1 MKKICVVTGTRAE
14 YGLLKHLMR
23 GIQNSKK
30 LELQIIVT
38 GMHLSKKFGY
48 TINEILDDKFKIDHK
63 VDIKLVN
70 DTSLN
75 ISKSMSIGIEKFSS
89 CFKKLNPDLVLVLG
103 DRYEIFA
110 AAISAML
117 SRIPIAHLHG
127 GEATEGL
134 IDEPI
139 RHSISKMSHL
149 HFVASEE
156 YKNRVIQLGED
167 PKKVFNV
174 GALGLDSISKEELYD
189 QKDLENIL
197 DMSFC
202 DRNFL
207 VTFHPVTLEKNSSK
221 NQFKE
226 ILNALMKFKDFGV
239 IFTMPNS
246 DLDGEI
252 LFSMIKN
259 FVKSRSNAFA
269 FESLGQQKYFSCLK
283 IVDLVI
289 GNSSSGLIEVPS
301 FKIPTIN
308 IGDRQRGRL
317 KASSVIDCDPLES
330 AITKSIKRG
339 LSPSFRS
346 SLKKVNNPYGKKGAS
361 SRIVSVLESVS
372 FKNLLKKE
380 FYNISF

>member
-259 FVKSRSNAFA
+259 FVKSRSNSFA

-317 KASSVIDCDPLES
+317 KAASVIDCDPSES

>member
-63 VDIKLVN
+63 VDMKLVN

-75 ISKSMSIGIEKFSS
+75 ISKSMGIGIEKFSS

-259 FVKSRSNAFA
+259 FVKSRSNSFA

-317 KASSVIDCDPLES
+317 KAASVIDCDPSES

>member
-75 ISKSMSIGIEKFSS
+75 ISKSMGIGIEKFSS

-226 ILNALMKFKDFGV
+226 ILNALMKFKDYGV

-259 FVKSRSNAFA
+259 FVKSRSNAFV

-289 GNSSSGLIEVPS
+289 GNSSSGLIEVPA

-317 KASSVIDCDPLES
+317 KASSVIDCNPLES

-361 SRIVSVLESVS
+361 SKIVSVLESVS